1 MKRIRD
7 LIESRTEIYSV
18 QARDSVRRAAQ
29 EMTRRD
35 VRAITVLDGDKLA
48 GILSQWDIMTKV
60 VAEGRDPE
68 ATTVAE
74 IMTPDPMTVSPNDT
88 YAECLGTMLANDIQ
102 HLVVITPEGIVKG
115 LIAIGDLLKVDR
127 KEQSEIIEYYEKLF
141 QMY

>member
-35 VRAITVLDGDKLA
+35 VRAITVLDGDRLA

-60 VAEGRDPE
+60 VAEGRDPD
-68 ATTVAE
+68 ATMVAE
-74 IMTPDPMTVSPNDT
+74 IMTPDPKTASPNDT

-102 HLVVITPEGIVKG
+102 HLVVVTPEGTVKG

-127 KEQSEIIEYYEKLF
+127 KEQSEIIEYYERLF

>member
-18 QARDSVRRAAQ
+18 QARDSVRRAAE

-35 VRAITVLDGDKLA
+35 VRAITVLDGDQLA

-60 VAEGRDPE
+60 VAQGRDPD
-68 ATTVAE
+68 TTIVAE
-74 IMTPDPMTVSPNDT
+74 IMTPDPMTASPDDT

-102 HLVVITPEGIVKG
+102 HLVVVTPEGTVKG